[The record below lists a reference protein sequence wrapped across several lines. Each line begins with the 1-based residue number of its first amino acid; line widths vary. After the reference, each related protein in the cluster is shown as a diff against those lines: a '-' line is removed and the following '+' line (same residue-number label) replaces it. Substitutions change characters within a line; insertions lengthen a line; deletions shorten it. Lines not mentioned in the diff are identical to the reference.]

1 MSPVDDLQRYIH
13 AMQHSHPA
21 SQPPATIVP
30 THLWDALEA
39 QRPAWFT
46 RLRDKGRVVVV
57 RNTPPA

>member
-1 MSPVDDLQRYIH
+1 MTLWQAIKLSDW
-13 AMQHSHPA
+13 SHPA
-21 SQPPATIVP
+21 SQPPTTIVP

-39 QRPAWFT
+39 HRPAWFT